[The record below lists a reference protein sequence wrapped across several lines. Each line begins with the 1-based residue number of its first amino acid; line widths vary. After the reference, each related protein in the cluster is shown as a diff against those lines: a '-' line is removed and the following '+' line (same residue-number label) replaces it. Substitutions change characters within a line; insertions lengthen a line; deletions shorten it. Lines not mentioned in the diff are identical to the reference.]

1 MKTFLDNFGLCMFVN
16 LVFFSLSLFGQI
28 ERLHYI
34 DDFILLDS
42 ARYEITY
49 KLEKVVNIEKTDD
62 KETDIQKLLIGRNL
76 SKYFSYLL
84 FQNDSVCTII
94 EKQGRDMPSE
104 PRGAENYEVF
114 KNYQTG
120 KQSILERVDGTFFR
134 YEEDKLFFNWVIQSD
149 RKMIMTYLCQKAST
163 EFRGRKYEAWFTTSI
178 PIPEGPYKFGGL
190 PGLILELM
198 DDQQHFVFTC
208 IGIKTHTPPLPIKNR
223 NWPYTKTTRK
233 KFHEFLESKHR
244 NPTAYYKSRGVT
256 FATKID
262 GKIVFNPNNYYLPY
276 NPIELE

>member
-16 LVFFSLSLFGQI
+16 LVFFNLSLFGQI

-49 KLEKVVNIEKTDD
+49 KVVNIEKPDD

-149 RKMIMTYLCQKAST
+149 RKMIMTYLCQKVST

>member
-16 LVFFSLSLFGQI
+16 LVFFNLSLFGQI

-49 KLEKVVNIEKTDD
+49 KLEKVVNIEKPDD

-120 KQSILERVDGTFFR
+120 KQSILERVDGTFFFAMKR
-134 YEEDKLFFNWVIQSD
+134 ISCSLIGLYKVI
-149 RKMIMTYLCQKAST
+149 
-163 EFRGRKYEAWFTTSI
+163 
-178 PIPEGPYKFGGL
+178 
-190 PGLILELM
+190 
-198 DDQQHFVFTC
+198 
-208 IGIKTHTPPLPIKNR
+208 
-223 NWPYTKTTRK
+223 
-233 KFHEFLESKHR
+233 
-244 NPTAYYKSRGVT
+244 
-256 FATKID
+256 
-262 GKIVFNPNNYYLPY
+262 GK
-276 NPIELE
+276 